1 MSDGVDEWSVE
12 EARRERMWAAL
23 GGVEGLKLEDC
34 LRFFSMKATQRDDEI
49 TDMCPA
55 DGDEFAIDYIC
66 VSETERANGAYVLGW
81 RWVDFAGTA
90 LDKET
95 RRGKLLYESRAIWAA
110 VDDDTIDPDALIKF
124 LDECK
129 EAFADGG
136 ASAPTSSKS

>member
-1 MSDGVDEWSVE
+1 MSDAADEWSVE
-12 EARRERMWAAL
+12 EARRERMRAAL

-34 LRFFSMKATQRDDEI
+34 LQFFSLKATQRDDEI

-90 LDKET
+90 LDKTT
-95 RRGKLLYESRAIWAA
+95 RRGKLLYESKAIWAA
-110 VDDDTIDPDALIKF
+110 VDDGTIDPDDLIKF

-129 EAFADGG
+129 EAFAAGDSP
-136 ASAPTSSKS
+136 ASLSAS